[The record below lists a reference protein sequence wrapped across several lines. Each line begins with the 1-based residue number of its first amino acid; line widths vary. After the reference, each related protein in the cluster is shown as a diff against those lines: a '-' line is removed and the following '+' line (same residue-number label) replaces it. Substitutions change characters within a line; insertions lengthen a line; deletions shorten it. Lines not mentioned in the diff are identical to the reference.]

1 MVSIDPRPP
10 LSRQNPNELFSHARI
25 QWEYTRPK
33 ALRAA
38 GALNGVTFAKG
49 LCTVSMNLGGRSSTE
64 KSKGEKGAKQQ
75 QI

>member
-25 QWEYTRPK
+25 QGEYARPK

-49 LCTVSMNLGGRSSTE
+49 LCTVSMNLSVRNSRE